1 MWYSFVRIYE
11 QIYMSRIT
19 PTREDYLRAIYRF
32 SGQDTRVRIIDIARY
47 LRLARSTVS
56 ERVQDLKNANFIKS
70 GQSEEGIVLSKKGL
84 LLARQ
89 LTYKHRLIEVFL
101 HKVLRMDAKK
111 VHEEAHKLEHA
122 FSDEVTVRLAKFLG
136 NPTRDPHGKKIIKA

>member
-1 MWYSFVRIYE
+1 
-11 QIYMSRIT
+11 MSRIT

-32 SGQDTRVRIIDIARY
+32 SQKDTRVRIIDIARN
-47 LRLARSTVS
+47 LNLARSTVS

-70 GQSEEGIVLSKKGL
+70 GQNEEGIVLSKKGL

-101 HKVLRMDAKK
+101 HKVLHMDAKK
-111 VHEEAHKLEHA
+111 VHAEAHKLEHA
-122 FSDEVTVRLAKFLG
+122 FSDEVIARLAKFLG
-136 NPTRDPHGKKIIKA
+136 NPKKDPHGEKITKV